1 MQEKMQEKSQREI
14 LRQGFWEF
22 RPIWK
27 LFGKVKILDL
37 RFYCCLWTSPMS
49 CLLCDMRDF
58 LTIAVSGDILKNMA
72 KLDSWA
78 IFAIIFLSLLES

>member
-1 MQEKMQEKSQREI
+1 
-14 LRQGFWEF
+14 
-22 RPIWK
+22 
-27 LFGKVKILDL
+27 
-37 RFYCCLWTSPMS
+37 MS

-58 LTIAVSGDILKNMA
+58 LTIAVSGDILKNVA